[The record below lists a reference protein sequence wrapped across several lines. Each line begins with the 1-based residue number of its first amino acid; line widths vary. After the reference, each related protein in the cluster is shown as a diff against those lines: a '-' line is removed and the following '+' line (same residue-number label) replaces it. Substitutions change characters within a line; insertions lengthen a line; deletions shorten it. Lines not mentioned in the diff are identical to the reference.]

1 MTEMSQGE
9 QNQRDTEKRHGES
22 KRQSEPRKAEKEEG
36 RQCPL
41 QIFVHWKQIS
51 LPDHSGAQNRW
62 RGEKERSV
70 LSLFDTSRLGE
81 GGQGQSGNYPPLGL
95 DWSVTTQD
103 PSSTPTGL
111 TQNLGHPPRMAVS
124 PPTAWLQSDYSRSA
138 KRLQTPM
145 SRLPNPPSSFAFFLS
160 SLFSFLP
167 GSLGSSLPLFGHW
180 LGGRGSLL
188 YQAPFPGLGLDAPS
202 LQGPLGLVSLRHVP
216 CLAWELINT
225 KKKPVRLC
233 TKHGSPPQPP

>member
-1 MTEMSQGE
+1 M
-9 QNQRDTEKRHGES
+9 
-22 KRQSEPRKAEKEEG
+22 
-36 RQCPL
+36 
-41 QIFVHWKQIS
+41 
-51 LPDHSGAQNRW
+51 
-62 RGEKERSV
+62 

-145 SRLPNPPSSFAFFLS
+145 SRLLSPPSSFAFFLS

-167 GSLGSSLPLFGHW
+167 GSLGSSLPLFGHTGW
-180 LGGRGSLL
+180 EEGGPCPTKL
-188 YQAPFPGLGLDAPS
+188 PS
-202 LQGPLGLVSLRHVP
+202 LVWGWMLLPCKDLLV
-216 CLAWELINT
+216 W
-225 KKKPVRLC
+225 
-233 TKHGSPPQPP
+233 SP